1 MPSVLQKQNP
11 MTNNKTK
18 EERYDEAIAFR
29 EAGDLDSAVSVL
41 EQLTA
46 DFPDYALAHLGLGVF
61 YWKQERLDDSIR
73 EASRACELAADEPFY
88 FTALSSLAIK
98 AGHRK
103 TAEEALAR
111 AQEARFQAFMQKY
124 REEYP
129 ESESS
134 DKSGESGETYD

>member
-1 MPSVLQKQNP
+1 MSSVLQKQNP

>member
-1 MPSVLQKQNP
+1 
-11 MTNNKTK
+11 MTSNKTK

-29 EAGDLDSAVSVL
+29 EAGDLKSAVSVL
-41 EQLTA
+41 EQLAA
-46 DFPDYALAHLGLGVF
+46 DFPDYALAHLGLAVF
-61 YWKQERLDDSIR
+61 YWKQERPDDSIR
-73 EASRACELAADEPFY
+73 EASRACELSPDEPFY

-129 ESESS
+129 ESDTSE
-134 DKSGESGETYD
+134 KSEESGEAQ